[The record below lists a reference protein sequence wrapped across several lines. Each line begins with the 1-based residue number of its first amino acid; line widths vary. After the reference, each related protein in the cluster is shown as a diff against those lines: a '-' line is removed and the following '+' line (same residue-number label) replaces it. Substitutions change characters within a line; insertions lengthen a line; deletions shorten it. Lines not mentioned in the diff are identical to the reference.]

1 MKVTNFRDDSA
12 HAERSRLFAPSEC
25 VYEIASMKALHLA
38 SGTPSH
44 PMRKSI
50 ASPLTS
56 RWLIAGGAAGA
67 LALAGTLSLWAHF
80 GTVVFFETIRTG
92 FVACFG

>member
-1 MKVTNFRDDSA
+1 
-12 HAERSRLFAPSEC
+12 
-25 VYEIASMKALHLA
+25 
-38 SGTPSH
+38 
-44 PMRKSI
+44 MRKSI

-56 RWLIAGGAAGA
+56 RWLIAGA

>member
-1 MKVTNFRDDSA
+1 
-12 HAERSRLFAPSEC
+12 LFAPSEC
-25 VYEIASMKALHLA
+25 VYEIASMKALHRA
-38 SGTPSH
+38 SGTPSR
-44 PMRKSI
+44 PMHKSI

-56 RWLIAGGAAGA
+56 RWLILGGAVSA
-67 LALAGTLSLWAHF
+67 LALAGTLSMWAHF